1 MLYVEGNV
9 IRLTRGDTAY
19 ISVPV
24 VNKITKEQY
33 EFAAGDIL
41 EFSIK
46 KYVSDETQI
55 VYKKIIGSDTF
66 HILPE
71 DTSGLP
77 FGKYEYDVQLT
88 TENGDVYTVIEASVF
103 EVMKEV
109 TT

>member
-19 ISVPV
+19 ISVPI
-24 VNKITKEQY
+24 VNKITKEKY
-33 EFAAGDIL
+33 EVAAGDIL

-46 KYVSDETQI
+46 KYASDDTSI
-55 VYKKIIGSDTF
+55 VHKKIVGSNTF

-88 TENGDVYTVIEASVF
+88 TKNGDVYTVIEASVF

-109 TT
+109 T